1 MAEEE
6 QPKKKSN
13 YFDRWLEKQAAEKKS
28 ETVAD
33 ERPKKDVEEKKSDEK
48 IDDVIVDGD
57 FEVVQEEYEVSGRN
71 DDDEEKTD
79 KDASSDEEKKSE
91 DIEKTEENS
100 EESTSEDEKKE
111 KSEDQPE
118 EESKEE
124 SEEKP
129 EEEKSDEEPKE
140 DSHKGEDKKEE
151 TKSDK
156 EEPKEEPDSEKPEEK
171 IEPEEKTV
179 QPAPTSATGSVI
191 AKPGEY
197 AAMEPTTAITSAGDG
212 DEAVSSKI
220 KVPKRALM
228 SKREIER
235 RDMIV
240 KICVILGMLIFVGI
254 VVTVVLWTF
263 GHEEN
268 YSCELTTGTSD
279 LSYAYTAELQ
289 FKGNKLAKFSLV
301 GNMRSKNSYAKEDE
315 TNFRSDFRDKFTI
328 VGGSPDQKSIM
339 GEIINSR
346 ELKLSY
352 TRDYVAESN
361 DKSRKSKVKEVS
373 KNTALDSLRANNF
386 QCTEK

>member
-111 KSEDQPE
+111 KSEEQPE
-118 EESKEE
+118 EEEEERGEEKSEESSEEENADGESKEE
-124 SEEKP
+124 SEEKA
-129 EEEKSDEEPKE
+129 EENS
-140 DSHKGEDKKEE
+140 
-151 TKSDK
+151 K

-328 VGGSPDQKSIM
+328 VGGTPDQKSIM